1 MESPTADTPFIT
13 NQEIARSLFQVA
25 ALLETLESNPFRVR
39 AYRRTA
45 LAVLF
50 LPKPLAEY
58 FSRDEEAPLPGVG
71 ERMRRKLGELV
82 NTGHLSTHDALLDEI
97 GEPLVSLLSVEG
109 IGPKTAIRLV
119 QELRVSSLKELA
131 DAASAGKIQALRGF
145 GPKRESRIAA
155 AVDAQLGSAA

>member
-1 MESPTADTPFIT
+1 MESPASDTPFIT

-25 ALLETLESNPFRVR
+25 ALLETIEGNPYRIR

-82 NTGHLSTHDALLDEI
+82 NTGHFSTHDTLLDEV
-97 GEPLVSLLSVEG
+97 GEPMLSLLSVQG
-109 IGPKTAIRLV
+109 IGPRTAIRLV
-119 QELRVSSLKELA
+119 RELRVSSLQDLA
-131 DAASAGKIQALRGF
+131 DAANAGKIQTLPGF
-145 GPKRESRIAA
+145 GAKREALIAA
-155 AVDAQLGSAA
+155 AVDAQLESAA